1 MTMIPVGGERC
12 GCGNTGCWETLAS
25 ATAIIREAR
34 AALERARRLGTQT
47 MLKEPLDGKMITEAA
62 KSGDLLATSVLEQA
76 GRFLGIGLANLVN
89 IFNPECIVIGGGMAL
104 AGEILMMP
112 AQRELSRRAMTDS
125 QKTVRIVAT
134 ELGSSAGVVGAA
146 ALGLIKSKDKKEKFD
161 L

>member
-112 AQRELSRRAMTDS
+112 AQREMSRIA
-125 QKTVRIVAT
+125 A

-146 ALGLIKSKDKKEKFD
+146 ALGLLKGKDKKEKFD